1 MLEVER
7 IDNEEDGRSGN
18 SGVFQPLEGGKND
31 DEKEN
36 NAGDWGH
43 GDSCSISMMKR
54 C

>member
-7 IDNEEDGRSGN
+7 IDNDEDGRSGN
-18 SGVFQPLEGGKND
+18 SSVFQPFEGGEND

-36 NAGDWGH
+36 DVGDWGYENF
-43 GDSCSISMMKR
+43 CSISMMKR

>member
-18 SGVFQPLEGGKND
+18 SSVFQPIEGGKDD

-36 NAGDWGH
+36 DPGD
-43 GDSCSISMMKR
+43 
-54 C
+54 